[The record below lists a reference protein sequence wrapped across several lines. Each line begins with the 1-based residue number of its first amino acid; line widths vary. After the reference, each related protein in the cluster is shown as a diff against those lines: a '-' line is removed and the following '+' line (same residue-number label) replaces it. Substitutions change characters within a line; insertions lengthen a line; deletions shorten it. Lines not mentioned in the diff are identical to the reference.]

1 MFGIGRGRQSFHA
14 APRAAGELSR
24 RGRCATDDR
33 GDLVERHVEHVVKH
47 EGEPLCRGQVLE
59 HDEQRKADRVGEQC
73 LLLGIAVGLDAHNRL
88 GQPAAGVVLAPGAPR
103 LQHVEA
109 DSADDG
115 GEPAADVPDV
125 VRVGAT
131 QPQPRLL
138 DGVLRLADRTEH
150 PVGDGLEVAAVAL
163 ELLCAPA
170 LLVHVGHT
178 LRSGVVIGV
187 TSELRPM

>member
-1 MFGIGRGRQSFHA
+1 MFGSGSGASPRTRRLARLASCRVAGAVRPTIGAISSKG
-14 APRAAGELSR
+14 
-24 RGRCATDDR
+24 T
-33 GDLVERHVEHVVKH
+33 VEHVVKH
-47 EGEPLCRGQVLE
+47 ESEPLRRRQVLE

-73 LLLGIAVGLDAHNRL
+73 LLLGIPVGFDAHNRL
-88 GQPAAGVVLAPGAPR
+88 RQPAAGVVLAPGAPR

-115 GEPAADVPDV
+115 GQPAADVPDV

-131 QPQPRLL
+131 QAQPRLL

-163 ELLCAPA
+163 ELLRAPA

-178 LRSGVVIGV
+178 VRSGVVIGV